1 MKPAPF
7 TLHRPGSL
15 TDLFDVLQSVDD
27 IDDVKLLAGGQ
38 SLVPMLALRLAQP
51 AHVVDITGLGAE
63 FEAIESNPHS
73 IRIGALTRH
82 RQAERSPVVARRCP
96 LLREAIAVVGHPAI
110 RNNGT
115 VGGSLAHADPAAEL
129 PTVAVAL
136 DARLTAHGPDGSR
149 TIPASG
155 FFEGFF
161 TTALR
166 PDELL
171 VSIELPDLPPGSGS
185 AFVEVSRRHGD
196 FAMVGAAATVTL
208 DGDRVA
214 SSRLALA
221 GVSSTPVRARAAEEF
236 LRGAPASHDTLRQAA
251 RLATTDLRPSSDA
264 HASASYRRHIAGVI
278 SARAL
283 AAAWVRAQG
292 EDRGWQ

>member
-63 FEAIESNPHS
+63 FAAIEPSPHS
-73 IRIGALTRH
+73 IRIGALSRH

-96 LLREAIAVVGHPAI
+96 LLREAIAFVGHPAI

-129 PTVAVAL
+129 PAVTVAL
-136 DARLTAHGPDGSR
+136 DAQLTAHGPDGPR

-208 DGDRVA
+208 DGDRIA

-221 GVSSTPVRARAAEEF
+221 GVSSTPVRVRAAEEF
-236 LRGAPASHDTLRQAA
+236 LRGAPASHETLRRAA
-251 RLATTDLRPSSDA
+251 QLATTDLRPPSDA
-264 HASASYRRHIAGVI
+264 HASANYRRHIASVI

-283 AAAWVRAQG
+283 TTAWVRARR
-292 EDRGWQ
+292 ED

>member
-15 TDLFDVLQSVDD
+15 TGLFDVLQSVDD

-73 IRIGALTRH
+73 ISIGALTRQ

-96 LLREAIAVVGHPAI
+96 LLREAITFVGHPAI

-136 DARLTAHGPDGSR
+136 DAQLTAHGPDGAR
-149 TIPASG
+149 TIPASE

-185 AFVEVSRRHGD
+185 AFVEVGRRHGD

-208 DGDRVA
+208 DGGRIA

-221 GVSSTPVRARAAEEF
+221 GVSSTAVRARAAEEF

-251 RLATTDLRPSSDA
+251 RLATTDLRPASDA
-264 HASASYRRHIAGVI
+264 HASANYRRHIAGVI

-283 AAAWVRAQG
+283 TTAWVRARR